1 MFFWCVNECQLS
13 LSVMVA
19 FALPVQA
26 QPYAITPKHF
36 ARVRHCACPA
46 CVWHT
51 RVCVAVPMW
60 LVVLALEMST
70 TQVGEWRRRKTPRQ
84 RSR

>member
-1 MFFWCVNECQLS
+1 
-13 LSVMVA
+13 VA
-19 FALPVQA
+19 FALPMQA
-26 QPYAITPKHF
+26 QLYAITPKHF
-36 ARVRHCACPA
+36 ARVRHYACPA

-51 RVCVAVPMW
+51 RVCVGVPMW

-70 TQVGEWRRRKTPRQ
+70 TQVGERRRHPQKHPRQ